1 MLTKRR
7 SLARRLM
14 AAWLAA
20 AVSVGVSVAAPAPA
34 RADVLDDL
42 LNEAAGFAP
51 FFGYLKRGLDF
62 YDNHLAGR
70 PAVVSLQ
77 AEIRKARGE
86 ILAEIGDIAAADV
99 SACAS
104 NTVHTFE
111 NLHLLSPDN
120 KQAFADS
127 SAECLFRARELIAAL
142 GPDSKAA
149 VDELGF
155 ALNAVGPLT
164 LVANLEAGF
173 TTETLRQTL
182 ISGNAELLVKLRPT
196 CAVRSLSFTP
206 GSPEV
211 DGKVIMQGP
220 WKCVPYHATLADPGG
235 TLPFPVYAA
244 THAGLFSILDPD
256 RWPAAQDLSIA
267 ANQAMATTSY
277 MLAKAALD
285 KLRPAT
291 TGRLGSPIA
300 AATSTS
306 ATGPVKLFQARAD
319 GATQHTRRSSPT
331 QFIGFRTFEGISQF
345 ATIKAVASASHQDG
359 RVELFAID
367 RLGDIHHRWQGR
379 PNDDASWS
387 DLAQMDGNLNTIAM
401 ARNLG
406 GAMQIFGTNRIGQ
419 VWTRWQTR
427 GTEQTPMARN
437 LAAGRDIDS
446 RPVQAGALTINNWSP
461 WQQIPGGTMTNVAAA
476 TTRDG
481 RIELFAVDTAGVL
494 HRTRQTGP
502 DANGGWRP
510 WEPMGGVLT
519 ALAAATNAR
528 GEIELFGIT
537 ASGDVQTRK
546 QTSANSEVYGGWM
559 SLGDL
564 VWAWRPPST
573 RPATSTC
580 SASPTTA
587 R

>member
-331 QFIGFRTFEGISQF
+331 QFIGFRTFEDLPVRHDQGGRFGQSPGRPGGTVRDRSVGRHPPPL
-345 ATIKAVASASHQDG
+345 ARPAERRRELVGPRPDG
-359 RVELFAID
+359 RKPE
-367 RLGDIHHRWQGR
+367 HHRHGPQPR
-379 PNDDASWS
+379 RRDA
-387 DLAQMDGNLNTIAM
+387 DLRHQPDWAGLDPLADKGYRADADGTQP
-401 ARNLG
+401 R
-406 GAMQIFGTNRIGQ
+406 RR
-419 VWTRWQTR
+419 TRHRQ
-427 GTEQTPMARN
+427 
-437 LAAGRDIDS
+437 
-446 RPVQAGALTINNWSP
+446 QAGAGGRADD
-461 WQQIPGGTMTNVAAA
+461 QQLVAMATDPRRHHDERRGRDHPGRTDRAL
-476 TTRDG
+476 RG
-481 RIELFAVDTAGVL
+481 R
-494 HRTRQTGP
+494 HRR
-502 DANGGWRP
+502 
-510 WEPMGGVLT
+510 
-519 ALAAATNAR
+519 
-528 GEIELFGIT
+528 
-537 ASGDVQTRK
+537 
-546 QTSANSEVYGGWM
+546 
-559 SLGDL
+559 
-564 VWAWRPPST
+564 
-573 RPATSTC
+573 RPA
-580 SASPTTA
+580 PHTTDGA
-587 R
+587 